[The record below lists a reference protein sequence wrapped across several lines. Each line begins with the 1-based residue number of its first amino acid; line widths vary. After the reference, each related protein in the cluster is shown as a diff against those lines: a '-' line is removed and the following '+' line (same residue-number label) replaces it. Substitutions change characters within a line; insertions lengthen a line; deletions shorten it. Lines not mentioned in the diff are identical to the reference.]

1 MYDYFEIVLVAC
13 DCRQTS
19 VVVSATS
26 AVAHRVVA
34 GLDRKI
40 LLCQVECTAQAHDF
54 VYKPSP
60 LAFFISV
67 IDSVVLP
74 CINTLFLYLVVL

>member
-1 MYDYFEIVLVAC
+1 MYDYFEIVLASC
-13 DCRQTS
+13 DCRQTPL
-19 VVVSATS
+19 VVSAAS
-26 AVAHRVVA
+26 AVAHKVVA

-40 LLCQVECTAQAHDF
+40 LLCQVECTAEAHYF

-67 IDSVVLP
+67 TNSVVSS
-74 CINTLFLYLVVL
+74 CINTLFLYLVVV